1 MKQFRYSRGA
11 TTQDAMTEVAAAAN
25 SRFLA
30 GGTTLIDLM
39 KLEVE
44 QPSDLVDIN
53 SLPLD
58 RIETLPEG
66 GVRIGALARNS
77 EVARHELIRSQYPAL
92 AEALLSGASPQLR
105 NMATVGGNV
114 MQRTRC
120 YYFRDLSFPCNKRV
134 PESGCPALQ
143 GFNRIHAVLGTSE
156 RCIATN
162 PSDMNVALAALDGVI
177 RVSSLDGERSIP
189 FEEFHLTPGE
199 SPERETVLKA
209 GELITAVDL
218 PASPFAANSLYLKV
232 RDRASY
238 EFALTSV
245 ALAVAMSDGRIGA
258 ARVAFGGVATK
269 PWRARNVEQVLERN
283 EPSEELF
290 ERAAKAASEGARPR
304 RDNAFKVELL
314 ERTVVK
320 ALRMLRQAGKMGER
334 A

>member
-11 TTQDAMTEVAAAAN
+11 TPHDAMTEAASAAN
-25 SRFLA
+25 STFLA

-44 QPSDLVDIN
+44 QPAEVVDIN
-53 SLPLD
+53 SLPLE
-58 RIETLPEG
+58 RIEALPGG

-77 EVARHELIRSQYPAL
+77 AVARHELIRTQYPAL

-105 NMATVGGNV
+105 NMATVGGNI

-134 PESGCPALQ
+134 PGSGCPALE
-143 GFNRIHAVLGTSE
+143 GFNRIHAILGTSE

-162 PSDMNVALAALDGVI
+162 PSDMNVALTALDSVI

-199 SPERETVLKA
+199 SPERETLLKP

-218 PASPFAANSLYLKV
+218 PASAFAANSLYLKV

-238 EFALTSV
+238 EFALASV
-245 ALAVAMSDGRIGA
+245 ALAIAMSDGRIGA
-258 ARVAFGGVATK
+258 ARIAFGGVATK
-269 PWRARNVEQVLERN
+269 PWRARNVERVLEGN
-283 EPSEELF
+283 KPSDELF
-290 ERAAKAASEGARPR
+290 EVAGKAASEGARPR

-320 ALRMLRQAGKMGER
+320 ALRMLRQAGKMGVQ